1 MNRESMEKKETRNVR
16 GFVGDP
22 PTAEKKSYRETFS
35 EDYTYFAGEVPVN
48 IHISRTA
55 ADYVPLYTISI
66 PLLAEGTKIMLTALK
81 GDLITQVRL
90 DVSELLDPR
99 AATEVRAK
107 FEAKASELLDKHFTG
122 LTPEK
127 KRILMSYLIQ
137 STLGLGELEILM
149 ADDSLEDIVINGPND
164 PVWVY
169 HKRHGWCKTNLWIRR
184 NDTIYEYASMVGRK
198 VGRQINVLNPVMD
211 ATLPTGDRINATL
224 SPISNFGNTISIRK
238 FSKSPWTIP
247 ALIENG
253 TISAEVAALIWLC
266 VQNEVSLLVAGGAA
280 SGKTAMLN
288 AICCMIPPSQRVVSI
303 EDTRELTLPQYL
315 HWVPMITREPN
326 PEGKGGVEMIDLLV
340 NSLRM
345 RPDRILV
352 GEVRRQREAEV
363 LFEAMH
369 TGHSVYATIHAD
381 NSAECITRLTTPP
394 INLPKSVIHAL
405 GGVLVQYRNR
415 RLGFRRTL
423 EFAEIT
429 ADGEAHDIYNWDPV
443 DDKIKKVAEMD
454 RLAELLGLYTGM
466 TQKEIIDD
474 VAEKS
479 KILEWMVQK
488 RYVGTDTVGKITA
501 DYYIA
506 PEKVEA
512 AAMKGSDWSF

>member
-1 MNRESMEKKETRNVR
+1 MERKDPRSDPEETEKREVMAETY
-16 GFVGDP
+16 
-22 PTAEKKSYRETFS
+22 S
-35 EDYTYFAGEVPVN
+35 YFAGEVPVN
-48 IHISRTA
+48 IRIARTT
-55 ADYVPLYTISI
+55 ADYVPSYTISI

-81 GDLITQVRL
+81 GELITQVRL

-107 FEAKASELLDKHFTG
+107 FEAKAGELLDRHFTG

-127 KRILMSYLIQ
+127 KRVLMSYLIQ
-137 STLGLGELEILM
+137 STLGMGELEILM
-149 ADDSLEDIVINGPND
+149 ADDSLEDIAINGPND

-169 HKRHGWCKTNLWIRR
+169 HKKHGWCRTNLWIRR

-238 FSKSPWTIP
+238 FAKSPWTIP
-247 ALIENG
+247 ALIENR
-253 TISAEVAALIWLC
+253 TISAEVAALVWLC

-288 AICCMIPPSQRVVSI
+288 AVCCMIPPSQRVVSI
-303 EDTRELTLPQYL
+303 EDTRELTLPSYL

-326 PEGKGGVEMIDLLV
+326 PEGKGGIEMIDLLV

-369 TGHSVYATIHAD
+369 TGHSVYATVHAD

-394 INLPKSVIHAL
+394 INLPKSVIPAV
-405 GGVLVQYRNR
+405 GGILVQYRNR

-423 EFAEIT
+423 QLAEVT
-429 ADGEAHDIYNWDPV
+429 KEGDAHDIYSWDPRE
-443 DDKIKKVAEMD
+443 DSLKKVAEPD

-466 TQKEIIDD
+466 TQKETDAD
-474 VAEKS
+474 LAEKAAVL
-479 KILEWMVQK
+479 KWMVQK
-488 RYVGTDTVGKITA
+488 RYFGTDMVGKISA
-501 DYYIA
+501 DYYLDPDEVVDTA
-506 PEKVEA
+506 K
-512 AAMKGSDWSF
+512 KGREWS